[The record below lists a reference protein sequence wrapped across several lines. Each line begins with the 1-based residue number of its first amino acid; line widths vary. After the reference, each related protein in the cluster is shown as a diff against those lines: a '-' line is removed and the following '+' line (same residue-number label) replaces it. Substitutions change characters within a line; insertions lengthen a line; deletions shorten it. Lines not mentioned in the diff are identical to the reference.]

1 MDSIQSLNM
10 TIKALTARVE
20 ALEGAP
26 KAAKAAAKAKAPKD
40 ASEPKKA
47 ANWFIAGCKPIREE
61 LKALV
66 EAYNASHPDAK
77 KLPGTVAPQVGRSLK
92 QLEQFTPTVSPSPE
106 QIKEAFQ
113 DWLTAYEAGT
123 LEPDGPRL
131 REEASARRSAASSA
145 SGGKAAK
152 PKAELSEEE
161 AAAKRSQKAAKAAA
175 TRAANKAAKAA
186 AEAEPEAAPEA
197 EAELGEDE
205 EAVDEYMWMGDIGK
219 GKKAYNRIDH
229 GGKAYIYT
237 TDGDYL
243 GAWDEKAKTMDKTVK
258 DLKEA

>member
-1 MDSIQSLNM
+1 MDSIQSLNT
-10 TIKALTARVE
+10 TIMALKARVE
-20 ALEGAP
+20 ALEAAP
-26 KAAKAAAKAKAPKD
+26 KAAKAPAKPKAPKD

-66 EAYNASHPDAK
+66 EAYNASHPAAK

-92 QLEQFTPTVSPSPE
+92 QLNQFSPTSAPSSD

-145 SGGKAAK
+145 SGGAAAK

-186 AEAEPEAAPEA
+186 ATAEPAAAAEAEPA
-197 EAELGEDE
+197 GEEMVE
-205 EAVDEYMWMGDIGK
+205 EYEWMGDVGK
-219 GKKAYNRIDH
+219 GSKAYMRIDY

-237 TDGDYL
+237 ADGDYL
-243 GAWDEKAKTMDKTVK
+243 GVWDDKAKVMDRTVK
-258 DLKEA
+258 DIKEM

>member
-1 MDSIQSLNM
+1 MDSIQSLNE
-10 TIKALTARVE
+10 TIMALKARVE

-26 KAAKAAAKAKAPKD
+26 QPPRPPPSGEGAPASAPAA
-40 ASEPKKA
+40 PKKA
-47 ANWFIAGCKPIREE
+47 PNWFIAGCKPIREE
-61 LKALV
+61 LKSLV

-92 QLEQFTPTVSPSPE
+92 QLNQFSPTMAPSPDE
-106 QIKEAFQ
+106 IKEAFQ

-152 PKAELSEEE
+152 PKTELSEEE

-186 AEAEPEAAPEA
+186 TEPEPEAAA
-197 EAELGEDE
+197 SGET
-205 EAVDEYMWMGDIGK
+205 VDEYMWNGDIGK
-219 GKKAYNRIDH
+219 GKKAYARIDY
-229 GGKAYIYT
+229 GGLAYIYT
-237 TDGDYL
+237 ADGDYL
-243 GAWDEKAKTMDKTVK
+243 GAWDDKASKLDKTAK
-258 DLKEA
+258 DIKEM